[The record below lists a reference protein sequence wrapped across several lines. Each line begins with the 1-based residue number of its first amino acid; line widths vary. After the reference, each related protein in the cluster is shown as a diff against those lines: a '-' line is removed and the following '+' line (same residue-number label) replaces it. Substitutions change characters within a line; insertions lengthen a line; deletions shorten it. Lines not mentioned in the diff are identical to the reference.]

1 MLLFFLS
8 QQILLLKGKG
18 LKKVITLP
26 FPFQYKNKKPVE
38 KERKKRKAGENK
50 DKLIAQHL
58 LTNPPFFFFICSIHK
73 EEIMTDTKNIT
84 THQRASPEKG
94 LSIPDIPCCV
104 KNATTQ
110 GLVEK
115 LRGFREMRASA
126 NPLAVSPARTQTV
139 EPVATPTGKRKRC
152 DISTSSLK
160 TPPRI
165 TSAKS
170 SAASRPVPRAL
181 FDNPA
186 RATILAG
193 HQIPRSS
200 DELRR
205 LTQEREEVGRR
216 TAPLSDL
223 VELEREEFELRLLQA
238 NRAQWLTLPSVELVC
253 ENVDGNLNI
262 QIQWQGKPQF
272 FCIFPVHVFDAACLY
287 PELYYRSIKHS
298 FPQETKFHIKGAER
312 VLEIVTPLGA
322 VFCVQRRAQSRAHGA
337 THEQKP
343 PATPVEPQTAPVEP
357 ATPGTHMRVGRWTD
371 EEHTLF
377 LAAYEKHGR
386 QWKKLAEVMKKTRT
400 YRQTHTHGKKY
411 LEKLKRQALKARKAS
426 QAKPPTPAKPQAKPT
441 ATPAKPQAKPTAT
454 PAVKTPKKG
463 CGDWTPEEQEV
474 FLEAFEK
481 HGANWTLV
489 NQCIPTRNYIQVCNH
504 GRYHVKKLARI
515 GRWSKGEHF
524 LFVNALKHGRDW
536 KNVSNAV
543 KTRTPLQ
550 CRTHAQKYFKKQ
562 EAANAEQ
569 AEPAAKKRRKATF

>member
-1 MLLFFLS
+1 
-8 QQILLLKGKG
+8 
-18 LKKVITLP
+18 
-26 FPFQYKNKKPVE
+26 
-38 KERKKRKAGENK
+38 
-50 DKLIAQHL
+50 
-58 LTNPPFFFFICSIHK
+58 
-73 EEIMTDTKNIT
+73 MTDTKNMN
-84 THQRASPEKG
+84 THQRASPEITC
-94 LSIPDIPCCV
+94 SIADIPCCV

-115 LRGFREMRASA
+115 LREFREMRASA
-126 NPLAVSPARTQTV
+126 HPLAVTPVRTQTV

-170 SAASRPVPRAL
+170 SATSRPVPRAL
-181 FDNPA
+181 FDNTA

-200 DELRR
+200 DELRM
-205 LTQEREEVGRR
+205 LTQEREEVRR
-216 TAPLSDL
+216 QTAPLSDL

-238 NRAQWLTLPSVELVC
+238 NRSQWLTLPSVELVC
-253 ENVDGNLNI
+253 ENVDGALNI
-262 QIQWQGKPQF
+262 QIQWEGKPQF
-272 FCIFPVHVFDAACLY
+272 FCIFPVHFFDASCFLFY

-298 FPQETKFHIKGAER
+298 FPQETKFHIKGTER

-322 VFCVQRRAQSRAHGA
+322 VFRVQRRAQSRAHGG
-337 THEQKP
+337 THEQKPRPKRKQTAPVAPQTAP

-357 ATPGTHMRVGRWTD
+357 ATPGTHMRVGRWTL

-386 QWKKLAEVMKKTRT
+386 QWKKLAEVMKETRT

-426 QAKPPTPAKPQAKPT
+426 QAS
-441 ATPAKPQAKPTAT
+441 QAKPTAT

-489 NQCIPTRNYIQVCNH
+489 NRCISTRNYIQVCNH
-504 GRYHVKKLARI
+504 GRYHVKKLGRI

-524 LFVNALKHGRDW
+524 LFVNALKHSRDW
-536 KNVSNAV
+536 KKISIAV
-543 KTRTPLQ
+543 RTRTSLQ
-550 CRTHAQKYFKKQ
+550 CRTHAQKYFEKQ